1 MLRSFDRLP
10 EYSSQLFILLVIGFL
25 GYLLPWAVA
34 PSAPMTLNAYDLAE
48 WTSLHPAQ
56 RLTSPPLLAPLLL
69 RLQLVIL
76 TVLVAALAS
85 RQSLKALSGMFI
97 VALAVSQLP
106 PFEYVY
112 DIANM
117 NYKQQFI
124 LAVTSFVAGLVVI
137 RFGGKRVL
145 GVLASVLPV
154 VGIISATYGIS
165 LAYDLFEPLQ
175 PGGSIGLGLWI
186 LLASYAGIVVMVIYA
201 VISRVRRI
209 SRPDVFG
216 ALAQ

>member
-1 MLRSFDRLP
+1 
-10 EYSSQLFILLVIGFL
+10 
-25 GYLLPWAVA
+25 
-34 PSAPMTLNAYDLAE
+34 
-48 WTSLHPAQ
+48 
-56 RLTSPPLLAPLLL
+56 
-69 RLQLVIL
+69 
-76 TVLVAALAS
+76 
-85 RQSLKALSGMFI
+85 MFI
-97 VALAVSQLP
+97 VALAVAQLP

-154 VGIISATYGIS
+154 VGIISATYGLS
-165 LAYDLFEPLQ
+165 LAYDLFEQLQ

-186 LLASYAGIVVMVIYA
+186 LLASYAGTVAIVIYS
-201 VISRVRRI
+201 VISHERPR